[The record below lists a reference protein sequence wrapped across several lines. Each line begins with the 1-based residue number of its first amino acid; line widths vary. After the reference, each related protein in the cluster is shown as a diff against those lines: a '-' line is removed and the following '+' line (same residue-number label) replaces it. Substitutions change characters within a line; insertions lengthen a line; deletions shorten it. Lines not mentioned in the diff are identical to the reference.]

1 MLGDEEARM
10 SGAGKAMREQV
21 SENLEEREHLPA
33 PVVGTLSS
41 RPQATVKVCLAKRLF
56 SEGLGTAFLLATVV
70 GSGIMGER
78 LAGGNVAIALLA
90 NSLATGAALI
100 ALILTFGPISGAH
113 FNAVVTLAMAV
124 RRELPW
130 RDVVPYIAV
139 QVAGALLGVWATH
152 YIFELPVFMT
162 SHHARTGGPQWVSE
176 GIATLGL
183 LSVIFGCAKARPSA
197 VPYAVGGYI
206 TAAYWFTSSTSF
218 ANPVVT
224 IARAFSDTFAG
235 IRPQDVAGFIVAQLV
250 GGALATVLF
259 AWLVSSDAKAKFPQE
274 EP

>member
-1 MLGDEEARM
+1 M
-10 SGAGKAMREQV
+10 SQAEKVMKEQV
-21 SENLEEREHLPA
+21 SESAAERKPMPVAAIELSA
-33 PVVGTLSS
+33 PKS
-41 RPQATVKVCLAKRLF
+41 RRASGVSLARRLV

-113 FNAVVTLAMAV
+113 FNAVVTLAMAA
-124 RRELPW
+124 RRQLPW
-130 RDVVPYIAV
+130 HDVVPYIAV
-139 QVAGALLGVWATH
+139 QVIGALLGVWATH
-152 YIFELPVFMT
+152 YMFELPVLMAS
-162 SHHARTGGPQWVSE
+162 SHVRTGGPQWASE
-176 GIATLGL
+176 VIATFGL
-183 LSVIFGCAKARPSA
+183 LAVIFGCAKARPTA

-224 IARAFSDTFAG
+224 IARAFTDTFAG
-235 IRPQDVAGFIVAQLV
+235 IRPQDVGGFIAAQLV
-250 GGALATVLF
+250 GACLATAIF
-259 AWLVSSDAKAKFPQE
+259 GWLLPSQTISQSSQE
-274 EP
+274 ES